1 MLCKLS
7 AIYKGAILEVYS
19 FFLLFSIQKYS
30 LFKNI
35 DYEIDKDYLTFLQ
48 SDK

>member
-7 AIYKGAILEVYS
+7 AIYKGAILGSTV
-19 FFLLFSIQKYS
+19 FLLFSIQKYS

-35 DYEIDKDYLTFLQ
+35 DYEIDKDSLTFLQ